1 MYPQKECN
9 NICIT
14 HALYT
19 YNADMYDVY
28 TKLHLAASKHHPS
41 LVILTANLRCEAA
54 KRKQKMLGQYV
65 QSVYSNTYFKK
76 QISVYQQIVR
86 YSQYINKYQQNRN
99 LRCIKSLGMSYS
111 SKQTYQQNIL
121 RLVESPSPRRLSNCD
136 AVYSIRTPMISCD
149 GTIQV
154 LRSNQNG
161 EHVGFNMI

>member
-19 YNADMYDVY
+19 YNTDMYDVY
-28 TKLHLAASKHHPS
+28 T
-41 LVILTANLRCEAA
+41 TANLRCEAA
-54 KRKQKMLGQYV
+54 KRKQQMLGQYV
-65 QSVYSNTYFKK
+65 QSVYYNTYFKK
-76 QISVYQQIVR
+76 QISTISTNSQVQSVYQQI
-86 YSQYINKYQQNRN
+86 ST
-99 LRCIKSLGMSYS
+99 KSKS
-111 SKQTYQQNIL
+111 SDVSNPWVCHIVLSRHIMTYQQNIL